1 MAMTVK
7 RVKDTRTPKVFMH
20 KLADIRGGV
29 SIKTAELGGDYIRE
43 GAVLS
48 APDSNGICHIV
59 KCAQVTA
66 DVASTG
72 VDINVK
78 KFHNFKVGD
87 FVLAAIDGVAYAISS
102 IDTSNKDYDV
112 IKVATTLGAISKDS
126 FIAEAG
132 AKSTTTT
139 GALKHTPLALVG
151 TGKGFD
157 GTSNVDTDAVLIGV
171 TKGNPMPSF
180 ISLTGIINY

>member
-7 RVKDTRTPKVFMH
+7 RVKDTRTPRVFMH

-48 APDSNGICHIV
+48 APDESGICHIV

-66 DVASTG
+66 DVASSG

-78 KFHNFKVGD
+78 KYHNFKVGD
-87 FVLAAIDGVAYAISS
+87 FVLAGTGGVAYAISS
-102 IDTSNKDYDV
+102 IDTSNKNYDV

-126 FIAEAG
+126 FIAEAA
-132 AKSTTTT
+132 AKSTTNT
-139 GALKHTPLALVG
+139 GALKYTPIAEVG
-151 TGKGFD
+151 TGKSFD
-157 GTSNVDTDAVLIGV
+157 GTTNVDTDAILVGV
-171 TKGNPMPSF
+171 TKGNPLPSF
-180 ISLTGIINY
+180 ITLKGIINY